1 MKTRRRAALATTLV
15 LLLGL
20 GVFWHGTDGF
30 TAWTAETARR
40 AAILRSPR
48 ALPLVTL
55 QDQDGRAFRLQDY
68 QGQLL
73 AVEFMYTRC
82 QTICQAQGL
91 LFSQLREQIPAP
103 MRGRAFSLLSISF
116 DPEHDD
122 PPRLA
127 AWAER
132 FGADGASWRVAR
144 VPDRA
149 ELARLLQAFGI
160 VVIDDG
166 MGGFEHNAALHLLDR
181 TGRLRLINDLDT
193 ADTFVAQ
200 AVALQ

>member
-1 MKTRRRAALATTLV
+1 MTTRRHAALATTLV

-20 GVFWHGTDGF
+20 GVFWRGTDGF
-30 TAWTAETARR
+30 TAWTAEAARR
-40 AAILRSPR
+40 SEILRGPR
-48 ALPLVTL
+48 ALPQVTL
-55 QDQDGRAFRLQDY
+55 QDQDGRVFRLRDY
-68 QGQLL
+68 HGQLL

-82 QTICQAQGL
+82 QTICQAQGM
-91 LFSQLREQIPAP
+91 LFKQLREQIPAP

-116 DPEHDD
+116 DSGHDD
-122 PPRLA
+122 PAQLK

-132 FGADGASWRVAR
+132 FGADGSVWRVAR
-144 VPDRA
+144 VPDPA
-149 ELARLLQAFGI
+149 ELIILLQAFGI

-181 TGRLRLINDLDT
+181 TGRLRLIKGLEATD
-193 ADTFVAQ
+193 AFVAQ